1 MLSRDKELLKEALNN
16 NKELDSLRKAA
27 KTGDDVAMF
36 KLGYANQFGQGIPI
50 DISSAAYWYLDSA
63 RKNSTHQGGSRRAII
78 QLTELAAA
86 VPPNVTVLNCLAA
99 CYESG
104 YGVSQHQESAMN
116 LYRLAAKLGDDVA
129 MCNIGLAYQYGSQPN
144 INIAA
149 LWYLESARKNTENTH
164 GSLRAI
170 KQLEALAKE
179 VAPNIAVLTNL
190 AACYQLGYGVTRNL
204 ERAVALYRQAAELGD
219 DVAMCELGKI
229 YQLVLGPSI
238 TQAAEWYLKSAE
250 KNTRNP
256 VGSSF
261 AVQRLIELAN
271 EEFPNATVL
280 NNLGVC
286 YMSGY
291 DVDKDQQKAQ
301 ELFYRAEEMGNDAA
315 MCNLGLM
322 FLSERNKGVNEITA
336 VRWLLKSAQQRTENP
351 NGSQKAIQQLKD
363 LQKAIRS
370 SLKDRIVAELCLIAL
385 EQNNVPEVLKFE
397 PRYLTP
403 EQNFGIGFYIYSY
416 YKDQFEILDKL
427 LNSSLDRLH
436 DREYRQNNL
445 FKIAHEHFKMAAKQ
459 GSYDGQR
466 FAMHLE
472 SSSTGQTLEKSVG
485 ESKKEAYQQYSV
497 YHFDQSLRQSFFN
510 KGKVVETAEVL
521 PVIPER
527 INQIV
532 KGYLS

>member
-1 MLSRDKELLKEALNN
+1 MLSRDRELLKEALNN
-16 NKELDSLRKAA
+16 DKELDSLRKAA
-27 KTGDDVAMF
+27 KNGDDVAMF

-63 RKNSTHQGGSRRAII
+63 RKNSTHQDGSRRAIT
-78 QLTELAAA
+78 QLTELARA
-86 VPPNVTVLNCLAA
+86 VPPNATVLNCVAA

-104 YGVSQHQESAMN
+104 YGVSQCEDIAMDF
-116 LYRLAAKLGDDVA
+116 YRQAVALGDDVA
-129 MCNIGLAYQYGSQPN
+129 MCNIGLAYQYGSRPN
-144 INIAA
+144 ITIAA
-149 LWYLESARKNTENTH
+149 SWYFESAKKNTENSH

-170 KQLEALAKE
+170 QQLEALAKA
-179 VAPNIAVLTNL
+179 VPPNVAVLT
-190 AACYQLGYGVTRNL
+190 ALGNCFNAGHGVVRDL
-204 ERAVALYRQAAELGD
+204 EKAMAFYRQAAELGD

-229 YQLVLGPSI
+229 CQFKLGSDI
-238 TQAAEWYLKSAE
+238 SQAADWYFKSVKENPLGSAYAIQKLK
-250 KNTRNP
+250 
-256 VGSSF
+256 
-261 AVQRLIELAN
+261 ELAN

-286 YMSGY
+286 YLSGY
-291 DVDKDQQKAQ
+291 GVDKDQQKAQ
-301 ELFYRAEEMGNDAA
+301 ELLYKAAEMGSDAA

-351 NGSQKAIQQLKD
+351 NGSQRAIQQLKD
-363 LQKAIRS
+363 LQNTLRS
-370 SLKDRIVAELCLIAL
+370 PLKDRIAAELCIIAL
-385 EQNNVPEVLKFE
+385 EQNNIPEILKFE

-403 EQNFGIGFYIYSY
+403 EQNFEIGFYIYSY

-427 LNSSLDRLH
+427 LNSTLDRLH
-436 DREYRQNNL
+436 NQEYRQSNL

-459 GSYDGQR
+459 GSNDGQR
-466 FAMHLE
+466 FAEHL
-472 SSSTGQTLEKSVG
+472 TGQTLEKSVG
-485 ESKKEAYQQYSV
+485 DSKKEAYQQYSV
-497 YHFDQSLRQSFFN
+497 YHLDQSLRQSFFS
-510 KGKVVETAEVL
+510 KGKVIEAAEEL